1 LGDLRLRF
9 DSSLLHLDLKEF
21 QGLTYAPFTSLE
33 WVTVTHGLGVS
44 LFPLMTVNLEISVS
58 AGHPE
63 LITAIAAEIAA
74 SGPIPF
80 VRFMELALYHPQFGY
95 YIRAPTQACERI
107 GWRGDFYT
115 SSDVHPILGQA
126 LAKQAAQMDRLLG
139 RPDPFTVT
147 EMGSGKGLL
156 ARHFLSACRRHFDS
170 LFERLR
176 YVLIDRS
183 PTMQALQRRNLA
195 AWLDRPNL
203 ITWVDN
209 LEKLAPEGV
218 TGLFLSNELIDS
230 FPVHRIHVT
239 TKGAEEL
246 WVDYHNGQ
254 FVECL
259 GPLSS
264 QALNDHVL
272 RMSADW
278 PHGYRTEINL
288 NALNWMKEV
297 AQILSRAFA
306 LTIDYGHA
314 AQDLYRPDRKGGTF
328 LCYSRQS
335 INEEPFLRVGEQ
347 DMTAHVDFTSLART
361 GEEQGLRT
369 TGFTNQLSFLMGLG
383 VEHMIEQLEPDS
395 PEFNAAVHLLRP
407 NGMGTTFKV
416 LVQHK
421 GIVNPELDGLKYK
434 PFFGSALT
442 AQSAA

>member
-1 LGDLRLRF
+1 MN
-9 DSSLLHLDLKEF
+9 
-21 QGLTYAPFTSLE
+21 T
-33 WVTVTHGLGVS
+33 
-44 LFPLMTVNLEISVS
+44 
-58 AGHPE
+58 GHPE
-63 LITAIAAEIAA
+63 LVAAIAAEIAA
-74 SGPIPF
+74 SGAIPF

-95 YIRAPTQACERI
+95 YMRAPEQTSERI

-139 RPDPFTVT
+139 QPDPFTVT
-147 EMGSGKGLL
+147 EMGPGKGLL
-156 ARHFLSACRRHFDS
+156 TRHFLSACRRHFGS
-170 LFERLR
+170 LFERLH

-183 PTMQALQRRNLA
+183 PAMQALQRLHLTS
-195 AWLDRPNL
+195 WLDRPNL
-203 ITWVDN
+203 LTWADDLADV
-209 LEKLAPEGV
+209 APEEV
-218 TGLFLSNELIDS
+218 NGLFLSNELIDS
-230 FPVHRIHVT
+230 FPVHRIQVT
-239 TKGAEEL
+239 AKGAEEL
-246 WVDYHNGQ
+246 WVDYHNGR

-259 GPLSS
+259 RPLSS
-264 QALNDHVL
+264 QTLADHVR

-278 PHGYRTEINL
+278 PDGYRTEINL
-288 NALNWMKEV
+288 YALIWMKEV
-297 AQILSRAFA
+297 AQILSRGFA

-314 AQDLYRPDRKGGTF
+314 AQDLYRPDRKSGTF

-335 INEEPFLRVGEQ
+335 VNEEPFLRVGEQ
-347 DMTAHVDFTSLART
+347 DMTAHVDFTSLALT
-361 GEEQGLRT
+361 GEAHGLRT

-395 PEFNAAVHLLRP
+395 PEFKAAVHLLRP

-421 GIVNPELDGLKYK
+421 GILNPELDGLKYK